1 MYNINS
7 HYEVIFAFLKTLVKR
22 RRMLYLHPYGST
34 DPQNIERVAD
44 TADISYDIENE
55 GPMFVFYDQEPIYD
69 KFNYTLFDYI
79 EQNFRPPFFL
89 ITTEQ
94 DSEPLKKIIARYKW
108 PTIDYFHHIFAA
120 SDWFREYRYNEGLLP
135 VTKREIKK
143 KYITFNRITG
153 NSRVYRSIFI
163 NELYKRNLIDFGH
176 ISYSK
181 ICPVHGELETNINS
195 AIENKLISYNHGQE
209 IIENILKI
217 DRPLRI
223 DNLKTDFIK
232 NGSTTLGPVEKLVE
246 SFVYVVT
253 ETCFWETKK
262 HLTEKIFKP
271 IVSKQPFL
279 LIGCADN
286 LEYLKGYGF
295 KTFDRWWDEG
305 YDKIQDPIQR
315 LNAVVDILET
325 ICKLSLSDVNK
336 MYYEMED
343 VLNHNYNLFFS
354 QTFIDN
360 EWNNLK
366 HKFRKLVAEYEFATA
381 VKELSHYRFD
391 K

>member
-1 MYNINS
+1 
-7 HYEVIFAFLKTLVKR
+7 
-22 RRMLYLHPYGST
+22 MLYLHPYGST

>member
-1 MYNINS
+1 
-7 HYEVIFAFLKTLVKR
+7 
-22 RRMLYLHPYGST
+22 MLYLHPYGST

-44 TADISYDIENE
+44 GSDISNDVENE

-120 SDWFREYRYNEGLLP
+120 SDWYREYRYNEGLLP
-135 VTKREIKK
+135 VSNREIKK

-153 NSRVYRSIFI
+153 NSRVYRSIFV

-181 ICPVHGELETNINS
+181 ICPVHGELESNINS
-195 AIENKLISYNHGQE
+195 AIENKLISHNHGQE

-217 DRPLRI
+217 NNPLRI

-271 IVSKQPFL
+271 IVAKQPFL

-286 LEYLKGYGF
+286 LEYLKTYGF
-295 KTFDRWWDEG
+295 KTFDRWWDES
-305 YDKIQDPIQR
+305 YDKIQDPMQR

-325 ICKLSLSDVNK
+325 ICKLSLSDLNK

-354 QTFIDN
+354 QTFIDR
-360 EWNNLK
+360 EWSNLK
-366 HKFRKLVAEYEFATA
+366 EKLTKLVAEYEFVTA
-381 VKELSHYRFD
+381 LKELSHCRFD
-391 K
+391 N